1 VYQEAGVIQLP
12 SQFNTLVQ
20 GLSIS
25 SITPQQILAAGEPI
39 FLDITTSSDIN
50 SINTLIQSY
59 ARIHA
64 PTYGQPIPGSGLQN
78 SRTGSGS
85 LVSPSGSEI
94 RKIMV
99 VNYTNT
105 APAPATV
112 DLIIDSPSSGNVV
125 VATTIVGPSETS
137 IVTLPANLTID
148 ELLPLSVSVT
158 DGDPALVASKVI
170 SILLVQ

>member
-1 VYQEAGVIQLP
+1 VYQEAGVIPLP

-20 GLSIS
+20 GLSIA

-50 SINTLIQSY
+50 SINTLIQSW

-64 PTYGQPIPGSGLQN
+64 PTYGLPIPGSGIQN

-85 LVSPSGSEI
+85 IVSPSGSEI

-99 VNYTNT
+99 VNYTNM
-105 APAPATV
+105 AGAPATV
-112 DLIIDSPSSGNVV
+112 ELIIDSPSAGLVV
-125 VATTIVGPSETS
+125 VASNEVQPGETAIATI
-137 IVTLPANLTID
+137 PANLTID

-158 DGDPALVASKVI
+158 VGDAALIASKVI

>member
-1 VYQEAGVIQLP
+1 MIPLP

-25 SITPQQILAAGEPI
+25 SITPQQILAAGSPI
-39 FLDITTSSDIN
+39 FLDIKTSSDIN
-50 SINTLIQSY
+50 SINTLIQSW

-78 SRTGSGS
+78 SRTGTGS
-85 LVSPSGSEI
+85 LVNPSGSEI

-105 APAPATV
+105 AASPATV
-112 DLIIDSPSSGNVV
+112 DLIIDSPSAGSVV
-125 VATTIVGPSETS
+125 VASNIVGPSETA
-137 IVTLPANLTID
+137 IATLPANLTID
-148 ELLPLSVSVT
+148 ELLPLSVSIT
-158 DGDPALVASKVI
+158 A
-170 SILLVQ
+170 